1 MPKKGTNANLVGQ
14 IEELPPHTG
23 HSPTLEIN
31 EGFVDVMV
39 KGIPFIGFRCFA
51 VPEGRCLFFFWLA
64 VGVTCFLVEILQFF
78 PAGAKLEHLKKYI
91 GELTIP
97 VDWAPVRGWQKIRR
111 GDPHW

>member
-1 MPKKGTNANLVGQ
+1 MKGWNLLDSSFIMPKKGTNANLVGQ

-51 VPEGRCLFFFWLA
+51 VPEGWCLFFLLA
-64 VGVTCFLVEILQFF
+64 VGVTCFFN
-78 PAGAKLEHLKKYI
+78 
-91 GELTIP
+91 
-97 VDWAPVRGWQKIRR
+97 
-111 GDPHW
+111 